1 MSSADPA
8 FKELSVRSRS
18 QISKQAFALH
28 VMSAMK
34 GKVQGVRGG
43 TNSGGSEPSL
53 ENGRAGG
60 GGVPAETPQSQS

>member
-1 MSSADPA
+1 
-8 FKELSVRSRS
+8 
-18 QISKQAFALH
+18 
-28 VMSAMK
+28 MSAMK